1 MAPSKGT
8 RPRAVVY
15 AKGDEVKAKWKGN
28 SVNYPATV
36 TRVYANAEFYDLH
49 YYFDNDRDVKLA
61 AKFVSAVCTWS
72 MSPACLLPPPPRRP
86 RPPGPARPPKS
97 Q

>member
-8 RPRAVVY
+8 RPRVVVY
-15 AKGDEVKAKWKGN
+15 AKGDEVKAKWKGR

-49 YYFDNDRDVKLA
+49 YYLDDGRDVKLA
-61 AKFVSAVCTWS
+61 AKFVSA
-72 MSPACLLPPPPRRP
+72 PYAPGPCLLPLPP
-86 RPPGPARPPKS
+86 AALCVT
-97 Q
+97 

>member
-1 MAPSKGT
+1 MSKDRDKRFIKGT

-15 AKGDEVKAKWKGN
+15 AKGDEQAKWKGK
-28 SVNYPATV
+28 SVNYPATA

-49 YYFDNDRDVKLA
+49 YYLDDDSDVKLA
-61 AKFVSAVCTWS
+61 AKFVSA
-72 MSPACLLPPPPRRP
+72 PYAP
-86 RPPGPARPPKS
+86 S